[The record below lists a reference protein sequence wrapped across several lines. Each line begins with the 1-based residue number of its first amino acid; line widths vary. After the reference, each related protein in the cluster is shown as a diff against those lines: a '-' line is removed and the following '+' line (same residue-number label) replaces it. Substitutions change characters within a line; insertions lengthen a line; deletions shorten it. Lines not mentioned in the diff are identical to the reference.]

1 MKYKKINRCQISN
14 STKLQKILS
23 LGLIPPVNQM
33 SSLNLNLKDQS
44 FFPTELFYCP
54 TSNQI

>member
-1 MKYKKINRCQISN
+1 MKYKKIKRCQISN

-33 SSLNLNLKDQS
+33 INLNLPRLKKIGGKIFRDC
-44 FFPTELFYCP
+44 F
-54 TSNQI
+54 